1 MEIHRRASEFR
12 PYPPPRK
19 NVLLL
24 SCMDLRLIDDIVPF
38 MEGDNLANRYD
49 QLVFAG
55 AALGVIQQDH
65 EAWFDVFFQHL
76 DIAVQLHQ
84 IQDVYIME
92 HRHCGAYA
100 KFLGKKGEYGDSER
114 EKKREEKEHRK
125 YAFELRDEIKR
136 HCDAKVADGGDAELW
151 DIHVRCFLMDLRGSV
166 VWLKDDGTDAAC
178 YRNG

>member
-38 MEGDNLANRYD
+38 MEGDNLSNRYD

-55 AALGVIQQDH
+55 SALGVIQKDH
-65 EAWFDVFFQHL
+65 KAWYEVFFQHL
-76 DIAVQLHQ
+76 DIAVTLHQ

-92 HRHCGAYA
+92 HRDCGAYA
-100 KFLGKKGEYGDSER
+100 KFLGKKGQYGDSAR
-114 EKKREEKEHRK
+114 EKKREEKDHRK
-125 YAFELRDEIKR
+125 YAFELRDEINV
-136 HCDAKVADGGDAELW
+136 HCGKKVTEGGDAELW
-151 DIHVRCFLMDLRGSV
+151 NINVRCFMMDLRGSV
-166 VWLKDDGTDAAC
+166 LWLKDDGTEEVC
-178 YRNG
+178 

>member
-1 MEIHRRASEFR
+1 MEIHRRTAEFR

-55 AALGVIQQDH
+55 SALGVIQQDH
-65 EAWFDVFFQHL
+65 EAWYDVFFQHL

-92 HRHCGAYA
+92 HRNCGAYE
-100 KFLGKKGEYGDSER
+100 KFLGDKGKYGDTER

-125 YAFELRDEIKR
+125 YAFQLRDHIGAYCKSKM
-136 HCDAKVADGGDAELW
+136 KVGGDVTMW
-151 DIHVRCFLMDLRGSV
+151 DVHVRCFLMDLRGSV
-166 VWLKDDGTDAAC
+166 LWLKDDGTDEPC
-178 YRNG
+178 

>member
-1 MEIHRRASEFR
+1 MEIHRHSSSFR

-24 SCMDLRLIDDIVPF
+24 SCMDLRLIDDLVPF
-38 MEGDNLANRYD
+38 MNGDNLTNRYD

-65 EAWFDVFFQHL
+65 ESWYDVFFQHL
-76 DIAVQLHQ
+76 DIAVKLHE

-100 KFLGKKGEYGDSER
+100 KFLGKEGEFGDTPSELR
-114 EKKREEKEHRK
+114 REECEHRK
-125 YAFELRDEIKR
+125 FAFALRDEIFN
-136 HCDAKVADGGDAELW
+136 HCRSKVAQGEDSDLW
-151 DIHVRCFLMDLRGSV
+151 DVRVRCFLMDLRGSV
-166 VWLKDDGTDAAC
+166 TWLKDDGTDEPF
-178 YRNG
+178 

>member
-49 QLVFAG
+49 QLVIAG
-55 AALGVIQQDH
+55 AALGVIQHDH
-65 EAWFDVFFQHL
+65 ESWYDVFFQHL
-76 DIAVQLHQ
+76 DIAVELHQ

-92 HRHCGAYA
+92 HRHCGAYE

-125 YAFELRDEIKR
+125 YAFQLRDEIGTHCNMKR
-136 HCDAKVADGGDAELW
+136 MAGGDPELW
-151 DIHVRCFLMDLRGSV
+151 DVHVRCFLMDLRGSV
-166 VWLKDDGTDAAC
+166 LWLKDDGTDEPC
-178 YRNG
+178 

>member
-1 MEIHRRASEFR
+1 MEIHRNAAQHR

-55 AALGVIQQDH
+55 AALGVIQKDH
-65 EAWFDVFFQHL
+65 ESWFDVFFQHL
-76 DIAVQLHQ
+76 DIAVMLHQ

-100 KFLGKKGEYGDSER
+100 KFLGTKGEYGDSDR
-114 EKKREEKEHRK
+114 ELKREEKDHRK
-125 YAFELRDEIKR
+125 YAFQLRDEIQK
-136 HCDAKVADGGDAELW
+136 HCERKIASGEDKETWTLN
-151 DIHVRCFLMDLRGSV
+151 VRCFLMDLRGSV
-166 VWLKDDGTDAAC
+166 LWLKDDGTEPVC
-178 YRNG
+178 